1 MKNEQRIQKL
11 ISQAGVASR
20 RKAEE
25 LIQQGKVVVNERVA
39 KIGDKATFKDDI
51 LVNGIPLIKQQHIY
65 FIMNKPLKTITSL
78 SDDRERV
85 TVVDLIKENAYVFPV
100 GRLDYNTTGTL
111 LLTNDGDLA
120 NKLMHPSSQIPRTYR
135 ARLERPLTDSELNFL
150 NSDKVLLDGEKTEQ
164 VVQKVD
170 AKAYMVSL
178 TQGKYH
184 HIKRMFELVGVRV
197 QSLSRMEFAGL
208 TCAGIKKGDYRQLR
222 SKEIKWLKQ
231 LVK

>member
-25 LIQQGKVVVNERVA
+25 LIKEGKVVVNGEYA
-39 KIGDKATFKDDI
+39 TLGDKATFKDDI
-51 LVNGIPLIKQQHIY
+51 LVNGIPLIKQQHVY
-65 FIMNKPLKTITSL
+65 YIMNKPLKTITSL
-78 SDDRERV
+78 SDDRERT
-85 TVVDLIKENAYVFPV
+85 TVVDIIKENVYVFPV

-111 LLTNDGDLA
+111 ILTNDGDLA

-135 ARLERPLTDSELNFL
+135 ARLERPLTEQELNFL
-150 NSDKVLLDGEKTEQ
+150 NSKRVSLDGETSEQ
-164 VVQKVD
+164 IIQKVD
-170 AKAYMVSL
+170 VKAYLISL

-184 HIKRMFELVGVRV
+184 HIKRLFELVGVRV
-197 QSLSRMEFAGL
+197 QSLSRLEFAGL
-208 TCAGIKKGDYRQLR
+208 TCAGLQKGAYRQLK